1 MVDKL
6 RGYVVTYNEIII
18 SKYNYIYL
26 LHCIVKFISYIGIIS
41 IPYHML
47 EKKSHQISCYMSKE
61 KKKQSVNKRP

>member
-26 LHCIVKFISYIGIIS
+26 LHCIVRIAHYIGIIYM
-41 IPYHML
+41 PYHML
-47 EKKSHQISCYMSKE
+47 EKIYQIPCYMLKE
-61 KKKQSVNKRP
+61 KKKIRK